1 MLQCHHFHYFVVV
14 VVVVVVVVIVV
25 KMDISYWIEEDRSFL
40 AHNKD
45 IEYDTV

>member
-1 MLQCHHFHYFVVV
+1 MLQCHHFHYFV

>member
-1 MLQCHHFHYFVVV
+1 MLQCHHFHYF